1 MKQPLNEQFIR
12 MQKLAGIIT
21 ENQYKEDINEASLSP
36 EEQDIADDILNTL
49 NEGPFDSTLEKIKA
63 YTKKGLMT
71 VALLSTLLASP
82 GFSQDQKQS
91 IQKVVKTE
99 APSLKQNASSKGD
112 IRSSLTMKL
121 KSTNPRILN
130 FKTFEA
136 NIPWTSWNYGTHAN
150 ADKNNTVGLSL
161 DMGKGTDV
169 IHITLNK
176 APGKSSAGYDE
187 IAKAMKSLGG
197 KINQHSTS
205 TDSYVSTDKVD
216 DIIKFMKDNMVNITK
231 Q

>member
-1 MKQPLNEQFIR
+1 MKQPLNEQFRR

-36 EEQDIADDILNTL
+36 EEQDIANDILNTL

-91 IQKVVKTE
+91 IQNVVKTE

-130 FKTFEA
+130 FKDFDA
-136 NIPWTSWNYGTHAN
+136 NIPHTSWNYGINAN
-150 ADKNNTVGLSL
+150 GDKNNAVGLSL
-161 DMGKGTDV
+161 MTAKGSDRIFITVQNLYGKNTTGYEEIV
-169 IHITLNK
+169 
-176 APGKSSAGYDE
+176 KSA
-187 IAKAMKSLGG
+187 KSLGG
-197 KINQHSTS
+197 KQTPSKNGLDI
-205 TDSYVSTDKVD
+205 YISTDKAD
-216 DIIKFMKDNMVNITK
+216 DVVKFVKDNLVNITK